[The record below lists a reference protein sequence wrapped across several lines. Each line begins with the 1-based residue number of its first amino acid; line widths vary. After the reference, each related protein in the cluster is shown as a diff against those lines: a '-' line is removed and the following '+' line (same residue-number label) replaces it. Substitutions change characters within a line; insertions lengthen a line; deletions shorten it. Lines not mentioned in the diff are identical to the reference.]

1 MIGKGINRLLS
12 IAAAISFFAGY
23 VIAIVAGVLWP
34 TNEPI
39 LIALLAMGLLVGFLN
54 ITSRE
59 IMPYLVA
66 AIALIVIG
74 TTHPFNSFDRVN
86 HDLVININDV
96 TTLLALFTAPAALV
110 QAIRAGIT
118 LSAPG
123 DQTSS

>member
-1 MIGKGINRLLS
+1 MIGKGINRVLS
-12 IAAAISFFAGY
+12 IAAAISFFSGY

-39 LIALLAMGLLVGFLN
+39 LIALLAMGFLVGFLN
-54 ITSRE
+54 ITGRE

-74 TTHPFNSFDRVN
+74 TTHPFNAFDRVN
-86 HDLVININDV
+86 HDLVVNINDV
-96 TTLLALFTAPAALV
+96 TILLALFTAPAALV

-123 DQTSS
+123 DQTS

>member
-12 IAAAISFFAGY
+12 IAAAVSFFAGY

-74 TTHPFNSFDRVN
+74 TAHPFNSFDRVN
-86 HDLVININDV
+86 HDLVVNINDV

-123 DQTSS
+123 DQVSS